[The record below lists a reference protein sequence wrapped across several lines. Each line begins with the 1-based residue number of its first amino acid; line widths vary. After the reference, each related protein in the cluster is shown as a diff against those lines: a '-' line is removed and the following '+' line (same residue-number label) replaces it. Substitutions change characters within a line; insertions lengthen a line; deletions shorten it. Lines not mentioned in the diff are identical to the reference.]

1 MIPVAGEVGLTRH
14 ADGDVVG
21 DIMCLVL
28 CRAVIACQWSDFVNA
43 Q

>member
-21 DIMCLVL
+21 DIVCFVFG
-28 CRAVIACQWSDFVNA
+28 RARGCQ
-43 Q
+43 

>member
-1 MIPVAGEVGLTRH
+1 MIPVASEIGLTRH

-21 DIMCLVL
+21 NIVCLVF
-28 CRAVIACQWSDFVNA
+28 CRAVIAWSGFVSA